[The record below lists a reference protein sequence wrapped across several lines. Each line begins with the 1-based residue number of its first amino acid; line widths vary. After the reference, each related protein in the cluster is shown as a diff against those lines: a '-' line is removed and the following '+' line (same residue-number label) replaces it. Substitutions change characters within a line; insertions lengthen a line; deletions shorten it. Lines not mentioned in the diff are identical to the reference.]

1 MTNHL
6 HANAV
11 PAPPALAQR
20 ESGSVRQQDRTR
32 PAGSPLRQ
40 LLATERRRHSGLFQ
54 AAAAC
59 AALLGLASVGLLGVS
74 GWFITAAAAAGVGG
88 LAAAQAFNY
97 LLPSAAIRL
106 LAIARTGA
114 RYGER
119 LCSHE
124 AALRSLARVRPAI
137 FGALCAAPA
146 ERSLAVSTGEA
157 VTAMVQDVEA
167 IEAQL
172 VRRSV
177 PWTAAAGVLT
187 GLALLAFGGWP
198 PLLATLAC
206 CALLAVAGWQG
217 ARRVRRAAQASRAA
231 MGALKDELAWLSA
244 HDAELH
250 CHDLAAWAGQR
261 VAAQDQALAK
271 AQRRQLRLMA
281 GLDAV
286 LALASGL
293 AAALA
298 LALARDAGA
307 PVAALCALAA
317 VMTVESLA
325 PLLRHALQQ
334 ASAHEAER
342 RLDALLGDVQA
353 LPSPAPAAS
362 TPISTHTSTAAALR
376 LPALTASPL
385 QPGEHV
391 ALRGPSGCGKS
402 TLLETLLGLRPAVRG
417 TAELAGHDLADL
429 PVSTLR
435 AQFAWLPQDAALLA
449 GSVRDNLTLG
459 CGHASDEQLWAAL
472 QDAGLASRIQ
482 ALPGGLD
489 GWLGEDGTGLSG
501 GERRRLALAR
511 AYLVPAP
518 WLLLDEPTEGLD
530 AATEAVVVAGLRR
543 RLAVTLQGLLL
554 VSHRPAPLALCS
566 RELPLCTAATAAKGL
581 EQAGIEVVY

>member
-1 MTNHL
+1 MTNHV

-20 ESGSVRQQDRTR
+20 GPGSIRQQDRTG

-59 AALLGLASVGLLGVS
+59 AALLGLASVALLGVS
-74 GWFITAAAAAGVGG
+74 GWFITAAAAAGVSG
-88 LAAAQAFNY
+88 LAMAQAFNY

-167 IEAQL
+167 IEAQQ

-198 PLLATLAC
+198 PLVATLGC
-206 CALLAVAGWQG
+206 GALLVLAGGFG
-217 ARRVRRAAQASRAA
+217 ARRVRSAAQASRAA

-261 VAAQDQALAK
+261 VVTQDQALAK

-286 LALASGL
+286 LALASGFT
-293 AAALA
+293 AALA
-298 LALARDAGA
+298 FALARGAGA

-342 RLDALLGDVQA
+342 RLDALLGSAQA
-353 LPSPAPAAS
+353 LPSPAPADS
-362 TPISTHTSTAAALR
+362 TPASTAAALH
-376 LPALTASPL
+376 LPALSASPL

-391 ALRGPSGCGKS
+391 ALLGPSGCGKS

-459 CGHASDEQLWAAL
+459 CGQASDEQLWAAL
-472 QDAGLASRIQ
+472 QDAGLDRRIR

-489 GWLGEDGTGLSG
+489 GWLGEDGAGLSG

-511 AYLVPAP
+511 ACLVPAP

-530 AATEAVVVAGLRR
+530 AATEAAVVAGLRR
-543 RLAVTLQGLLL
+543 RLSLTGQGLLL
-554 VSHRPAPLALCS
+554 VSHRPAPLALCNRQLMLGRLQDS
-566 RELPLCTAATAAKGL
+566 ANGL
-581 EQAGIEVVY
+581 EQAGFEAVY